1 MASVSAIAFI
11 ALKMPDGP
19 RFCVVTVIFF
29 LTSLSPV
36 VLLCWLIQSHSAND
50 SASPATMFR
59 IILRP
64 SVASMLCT
72 CTTHSDVMKVHDWV
86 VDQITDLFRTTHKV
100 KTQQVARNRSQRC
113 GNIEFP
119 GCSPTCGIESF
130 CGDGTLDAVEVCDDG
145 IPILETGAHRLVE

>member
-1 MASVSAIAFI
+1 MRSGLLVSVRPFSPPPWESRSRSFR
-11 ALKMPDGP
+11 KFHS
-19 RFCVVTVIFF
+19 RSVVPGSFRLIHWGTTSTVVPH
-29 LTSLSPV
+29 T
-36 VLLCWLIQSHSAND
+36 QKEKA
-50 SASPATMFR
+50 
-59 IILRP
+59 
-64 SVASMLCT
+64 
-72 CTTHSDVMKVHDWV
+72 HDWV

-130 CGDGTLDAVEVCDDG
+130 CGDGTLDAVEACDDG